1 MDVFFARGQRGVVAA
16 GLVDLAALFLLDAAE
31 GAALVGVRILNDAV
45 DLASLVSLW
54 QVLCDRKTFRI
65 TEE

>member
-1 MDVFFARGQRGVVAA
+1 MATVLGLLGIGLFPLVKLAALLLLQTTQRAALVWVRVFDLA
-16 GLVDLAALFLLDAAE
+16 VDLAAL
-31 GAALVGVRILNDAV
+31 VV
-45 DLASLVSLW
+45 LW